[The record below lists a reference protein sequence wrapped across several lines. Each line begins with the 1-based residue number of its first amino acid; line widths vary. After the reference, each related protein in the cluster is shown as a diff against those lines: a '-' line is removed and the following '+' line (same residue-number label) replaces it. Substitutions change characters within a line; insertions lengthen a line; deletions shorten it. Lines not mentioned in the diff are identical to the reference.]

1 MEMLAECQGPQ
12 PHPVQV
18 NLDTT
23 SSQVGGAD
31 ELISYPSPA
40 HGTRSGHHQLLKRG
54 RHLADID
61 GEGSKSI
68 KKKRRLRRIL
78 ITSRLSK
85 PYAAP
90 PTHISGRRTMGAGI
104 WSRQRVEGRNLYRR
118 AAVLNSAKKNRMAAK
133 ANEQRRSGFAEMT
146 PIYDDAYLSS
156 LDSMDDD
163 DDGTQKSSTKSIGSS
178 GEYYPPFQS
187 LDLPSYDLED
197 DDKSTDGEEEDE
209 SEGDNIYSD
218 FSALNLDSASYDDGD
233 FPYTFG
239 SGEIEQTLV
248 HNSSAKTFG
257 LILEHEKHEEVSI
270 APCTPCMPC
279 MP

>member
-1 MEMLAECQGPQ
+1 MEMLAECQSLQ
-12 PHPVQV
+12 HHPVHV
-18 NLDTT
+18 NFDTI
-23 SSQVGGAD
+23 SSQEAPD
-31 ELISYPSPA
+31 ELASYQSPTN
-40 HGTRSGHHQLLKRG
+40 GTGSEHHQPLKRG
-54 RHLADID
+54 RLLTDID

-118 AAVLNSAKKNRMAAK
+118 AAVLNSVKKNRMATK
-133 ANEQRRSGFAEMT
+133 ATEQRRSEFAETT
-146 PIYDDAYLSS
+146 PIYDDAYLSG

-163 DDGTQKSSTKSIGSS
+163 DDGTRKSSAKSIGSS

-197 DDKSTDGEEEDE
+197 DDDSTNGEEDDE
-209 SEGDNIYSD
+209 SEGDYIYSD
-218 FSALNLDSASYDDGD
+218 FSALDLDSASCDDGD
-233 FPYTFG
+233 FPYTFE

-248 HNSSAKTFG
+248 HNSSAKTFE
-257 LILEHEKHEEVSI
+257 LILEHEKHDEVSI
-270 APCTPCMPC
+270 APCVP
-279 MP
+279 